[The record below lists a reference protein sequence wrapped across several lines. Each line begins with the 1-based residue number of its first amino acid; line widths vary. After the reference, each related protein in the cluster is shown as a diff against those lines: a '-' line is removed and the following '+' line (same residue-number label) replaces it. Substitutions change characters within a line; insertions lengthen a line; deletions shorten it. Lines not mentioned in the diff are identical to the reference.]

1 VHALRCVDPRWLQA
15 FGEHMMLRELANL
28 VLIMGNR
35 DNIDS
40 MAAGSQKVLLQVM
53 KQVDGYDLYGR

>member
-1 VHALRCVDPRWLQA
+1 
-15 FGEHMMLRELANL
+15 MMLRELANL